1 MNNPL
6 SNNEPVVTL
15 ALKMATKAL
24 ELIHSIQQT
33 MPDVKDGVNGNDGKE
48 DTGGTANLSSYVSTV
63 SLPNPT
69 ITYNVC
75 Q

>member
-1 MNNPL
+1 
-6 SNNEPVVTL
+6 
-15 ALKMATKAL
+15 MATKAL
-24 ELIHSIQQT
+24 ELIYSIQQT

-48 DTGGTANLSSYVSTV
+48 GTGGTANLSSYVSTV